1 MYDHLIIDE
10 IKKRRRQEEEDKRP
24 QLELPLP
31 EPNYTNSKKDAPEEK
46 RVIIIDTMDEDDEF
60 TFDL

>member
-1 MYDHLIIDE
+1 MFDVLIIDE
-10 IKKRRRQEEEDKRP
+10 IRKRKEEDLDERP

-31 EPNYTNSKKDAPEEK
+31 EIPQTRNKETKEER

-60 TFDL
+60 TFKI